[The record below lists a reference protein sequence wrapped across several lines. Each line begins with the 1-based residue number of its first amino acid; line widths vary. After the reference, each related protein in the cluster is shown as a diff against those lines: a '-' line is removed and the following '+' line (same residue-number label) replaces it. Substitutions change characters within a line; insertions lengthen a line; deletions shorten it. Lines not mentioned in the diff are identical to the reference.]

1 MVKVIFLDSWVWI
14 EFFSASSRWKEAEH
28 IVARLESERG
38 IISSTV
44 LMEIRYWFLRK
55 FGKEKA
61 DLIIHTIESFENL
74 EIVPVTS
81 GVAKYAAD
89 LRDKYYQKGEK
100 ELSYGDAICLA
111 TAILTGCKKLYSGDP
126 DFGNIDEID
135 TEIS

>member
-1 MVKVIFLDSWVWI
+1 MIFLDSWAWI
-14 EFFSASSRWKEAEH
+14 EFFSEGNRWKKAEH
-28 IVARLESERG
+28 VVALLQNERG

-44 LMEIRYWFLRK
+44 LMEIRYRFLRK

-74 EIVPVTS
+74 GIVPATS

-100 ELSYGDAICLA
+100 ELSYGDAIHLA
-111 TAILTGCKKLYSGDP
+111 TAILTGCEKLYSGDP
-126 DFGNIDEID
+126 DFENIDEMN
-135 TEIS
+135 TEII

>member
-1 MVKVIFLDSWVWI
+1 MIFLDSWVWI
-14 EFFSASSRWKEAEH
+14 EFFSEGNRWKKAEH
-28 IVARLESERG
+28 VVALLQNERG

-44 LMEIRYWFLRK
+44 LMEIRYRFLRK

-74 EIVPVTS
+74 GIVPVTS

-100 ELSYGDAICLA
+100 ELSYGDAIHLA
-111 TAILTGCKKLYSGDP
+111 TAILTGCEKLYSSDP
-126 DFGNIDEID
+126 DFENIDEMN
-135 TEIS
+135 TEII